1 MKLFFAAL
9 LALSCCLWPG
19 SSHAEDPPTQLV
31 GTWKLVSWSTKFDG
45 GDTVEPYGPNAK
57 GRLVLTPDRRW
68 IIILTGANRKPAKSA
83 EEKAALKARS
93 KMRRTLPGLA
103 NHYLIVTVIFS
114 ETTGGLNG

>member
-68 IIILTGANRKPAKSA
+68 IIILTGANRKPAQERRGEGRSQSQVKNA
-83 EEKAALKARS
+83 PNAAGTRQSLFNS
-93 KMRRTLPGLA
+93 DSYFL
-103 NHYLIVTVIFS
+103 
-114 ETTGGLNG
+114 